1 MSREFITQRVSKGL
15 KVTLFGIVTN
25 FILVIVKFT
34 AGILGNSYALVAD
47 AIESASDVFTS
58 LIVLLGLKFS
68 LKPADETHPYG
79 HGKFEPLAGVV
90 VSLCLILAAI
100 FIAIE
105 SVHQIIVPHVAPA
118 PFTLYVLVFT
128 VLVKHLLSKYAM
140 TVAKEIE
147 SSAVKADAWHH
158 FSDSLTSGMAFIG
171 ISLALLLGEGYES
184 ADDYAALLSSL
195 IIAFNA
201 FLILKP
207 ALLEL
212 IDTAPDQEIVK
223 QVRQIALTVK
233 GVEGTHKCYVRKVGF
248 DHFVDLDVLCDP
260 SLTIREGHEI
270 AHNVGEA
277 IHKEIPV
284 MTKVL
289 VHVEPADDFGRRSRD
304 SLGER

>member
-1 MSREFITQRVSKGL
+1 MTREYISERVAKGL
-15 KVTLFGIVTN
+15 KITIFGIVIN
-25 FILVIVKFT
+25 FVLVIVKAT

-58 LIVLLGLKFS
+58 LIVLFGLKIS
-68 LKPADETHPYG
+68 LKPPDETHPYG

-90 VSLCLILAAI
+90 VSISLILAAI

-105 SVHQIIVPHVAPA
+105 SVHHILVPHIAPE

-128 VLVKHLLSKYAM
+128 ILVKQFLSKRAM
-140 TVAKEIE
+140 SVGKDIQST
-147 SSAVKADAWHH
+147 AVKADAWHH

-171 ISLALLLGEGYES
+171 ISIALIMGPGFEA

-212 IDTAPDQEIVK
+212 IDTAPDQAIVD
-223 QVRQIALTVK
+223 QVRQVASLVE
-233 GVEGTHKCYVRKVGF
+233 GVLGTHKCYVRKLGF
-248 DHFVDLDVLCDP
+248 DYFVDLDVLCDP
-260 SLTIREGHEI
+260 NLTIRDGHEI
-270 AHNVGEA
+270 AHNVGDA
-277 IHKEIPV
+277 IQKEIPL

-289 VHVEPADDFGRRSRD
+289 VHVEPIDDFGRRSRD
-304 SLGER
+304 NLGEK